1 MSKPSK
7 SFNPAEPATASP
19 GSVLATPPNLEIEPE
34 SLAGIERMATE
45 YVDAFLVA
53 EPSDPESARTIAAI
67 DRLGERDFVVTA
79 AISGRLLDRRF
90 RAVDAVLGSKAPI
103 ARQLAELRKLAARID
118 PSKLSLDGGRSP
130 EEDIRD
136 LDRYFER
143 FARLQPALQEILS
156 RLAEGRLFLEQDNA
170 AIVQE
175 QASLEIELETLRQY
189 AYLAERIDRLASA
202 RIDAMAAT
210 EPARAQSLMTSF
222 LSVVRRRRQEI
233 LVQLAVVTQGFAAL
247 QVVEESNAEVV
258 HALATAITTTTTA
271 MRTAVMA
278 AHAAASQ
285 RIALGQLHA
294 AQKATSAMAN
304 HVAALEDGSS
314 GPSGRVAVLRDAW
327 SEVYAALDRV
337 DQQKA
342 QVLRTISRADR
353 ELTRL
358 KPGSP

>member
-1 MSKPSK
+1 
-7 SFNPAEPATASP
+7 
-19 GSVLATPPNLEIEPE
+19 
-34 SLAGIERMATE
+34 MAVE
-45 YVDAFLVA
+45 YVEAFVRTD
-53 EPSDPESARTIAAI
+53 PSSPDSARTIAAI

-90 RAVDAVLGSKAPI
+90 RAVDAVLGTKAPI

-118 PSKLSLDGGRSP
+118 PAKLSLGAGRSLD
-130 EEDIRD
+130 EDIRE

-143 FARLQPALQEILS
+143 FNKLQPALQEILS

-189 AYLAERIDRLASA
+189 AHLAERIDRLASA
-202 RIDAMAAT
+202 RIDDLAAT
-210 EPARAQSLMTSF
+210 ESARAETLRMDF
-222 LSVVRRRRQEI
+222 LTVVRRRRQEI

-247 QVVEESNAEVV
+247 QVVEDSNAAVV
-258 HALATAITTTTTA
+258 RALGTAITTTTTA

-285 RIALGQLHA
+285 RLALGQLHA
-294 AQKATSAMAN
+294 AQQATSAMAN
-304 HVAALEDGSS
+304 HVAALEDGSA

-337 DQQKA
+337 DAQKA
-342 QVLRTISRADR
+342 QVLRTISQAVR
-353 ELTRL
+353 ELTKV
-358 KPGSP
+358 KPGVR

>member
-1 MSKPSK
+1 M
-7 SFNPAEPATASP
+7 
-19 GSVLATPPNLEIEPE
+19 PPNLEIEPE
-34 SLAGIERMATE
+34 SVEGIERMAVE
-45 YVDAFLVA
+45 YVDAFVA
-53 EPSDPESARTIAAI
+53 TDPSNPDSARTIAAI

-90 RAVDAVLGSKAPI
+90 RAVDAVLGAKAPI

-118 PSKLSLDGGRSP
+118 PSKLNLASGRST
-130 EEDIRD
+130 EDDVRE

-143 FARLQPALQEILS
+143 FNKLEPALQEILS

-202 RIDAMAAT
+202 RIDAIAAA
-210 EPARAQSLMTSF
+210 EPGRAEALRMDF
-222 LSVVRRRRQEI
+222 LTVVRRRRQEI

-247 QVVEESNAEVV
+247 QVVEDSNAEVV
-258 HALATAITTTTTA
+258 RALATAITTTTTA

-285 RIALGQLHA
+285 RLALGQLHA
-294 AQKATSAMAN
+294 AQKASSAMAN

-327 SEVYAALDRV
+327 VEVYAALDRV
-337 DQQKA
+337 DAQKA
-342 QVLRTISRADR
+342 QVLRTISEADR
-353 ELTRL
+353 ELTRA
-358 KPGSP
+358 KPGSR

>member
-1 MSKPSK
+1 MS
-7 SFNPAEPATASP
+7 A
-19 GSVLATPPNLEIEPE
+19 PPNLDIAPE
-34 SLAGIERMATE
+34 SVEGIERMAAE
-45 YVDAFLVA
+45 YVDAFVVTD
-53 EPSDPESARTIAAI
+53 PSNPDSARTIAAI

-90 RAVDAVLGSKAPI
+90 RAVDAVLGAKAPI
-103 ARQLAELRKLAARID
+103 ARQLSELRKLAARID
-118 PSKLSLDGGRSP
+118 PSRLDLGSGRSM
-130 EEDIRD
+130 EEDVRE

-143 FARLQPALQEILS
+143 FNKLQPALQEILS
-156 RLAEGRLFLEQDNA
+156 RLSEGRLFLEEDNA

-202 RIDAMAAT
+202 RIDEIAAA
-210 EPARAQSLMTSF
+210 EPDRAESLRKDF

-247 QVVEESNAEVV
+247 QVVEDSNAEVV
-258 HALATAITTTTTA
+258 RALATAITTTTTA

-285 RIALGQLHA
+285 RLALGQLHA
-294 AQKATSAMAN
+294 AQQATSAMAN
-304 HVAALEDGSS
+304 HMAALEDGTT

-337 DQQKA
+337 DAQKA
-342 QVLRTISRADR
+342 EVLRTISQADR
-353 ELTRL
+353 ELTRV
-358 KPGSP
+358 KPGR